1 MIDIKKKHLSV
12 IIFRNYFSFIKDQN
26 INISFDLFFSKLGLS
41 KEYFEN
47 HANWVSVDFIKYFSE
62 HLGKLNSEDFRTSV
76 GQFGASEKGL
86 GSLLHYMIKNTMS
99 WEMGVKMAPRLN
111 QLLNKVV
118 KVDVINQ
125 TGNECVWSFEP
136 IFKNLND
143 QQIVILNNYFEE
155 VVQNIMGY
163 YLGVAEMKELKNVHY
178 ELKEFQN
185 PKRFV
190 LTFNYQSND
199 DSCAVSN
206 KKASS
211 F

>member
-1 MIDIKKKHLSV
+1 MIDIKQKHLSV
-12 IIFRNYFSFIKDQN
+12 IIFRNYFSYIKNQN
-26 INISFDLFFSKLGLS
+26 ININFDLFFSNLGLT

-47 HANWVSVDFIKYFSE
+47 HANWVSVDFIKLFSE
-62 HLGKLNSEDFRTSV
+62 YLGELNSQDFRVNV

-99 WEMGVKMAPRLN
+99 WEMGVKMAPWLN

-118 KVDVINQ
+118 KVEVINQ
-125 TGNECVWSFEP
+125 SNHECIWSFEP
-136 IFKNLND
+136 VFKNLSDD
-143 QQIVILNNYFEE
+143 QIIILNRYFEE

-163 YLGVAEMKELKNVHY
+163 YLGVAEMKELKNIHY
-178 ELKEFQN
+178 ELKEFN
-185 PKRFV
+185 DPKKFE
-190 LTFNYQSND
+190 LNFCYQSND
-199 DSCAVSN
+199 EALAVSN